1 MTVRVCRLR
10 SVSGVRT
17 VIRNGVPAPLG
28 DVTLPR
34 MSGTI
39 AELDGLSTEELRK
52 RAFAKARQHGDV
64 KFFWNLLRHL
74 PHADDAESLDG
85 SLGAVG
91 ASIDDAVAL
100 WREMTGH
107 GYGESE
113 PLLRAA
119 FIDYLTQ

>member
-1 MTVRVCRLR
+1 MTE
-10 SVSGVRT
+10 SV
-17 VIRNGVPAPLG
+17 
-28 DVTLPR
+28 
-34 MSGTI
+34 
-39 AELDGLSTEELRK
+39 AELDALSTEELRQ
-52 RAFAKARQHGDV
+52 RAFAKARRHGDV
-64 KFFWNLLRHL
+64 KFFWSVVRHL

-100 WREMTGH
+100 WRELTGH

-119 FIDYLTQ
+119 FIDYLSK